1 MIRKKFWN
9 SKAYFGALYA
19 ILQHQTVTP
28 LVYSVDG
35 TWDAI
40 TAFVVWIVAQSA
52 AKVLNVVVVK
62 NFHATRCL
70 FLVSKIF
77 WKYQTLEEMKCVK
90 IHEMTM
96 IVFRQPTRYQWL
108 CRRNNNTRRTYAHR
122 RFLWS
127 NDSDWIIWKPY
138 STESSISLKSF
149 VFMLNLQCS
158 RLLDCH
164 SGLYFVDWSLFYL
177 VLSAYVAFFTTIEGI
192 LIKIIFRQTA
202 CLIVRRFAVQNII
215 SICSTWFSPVS
226 PLGFEL
232 LYYTFSKTA

>member
-28 LVYSVDG
+28 LVYSVDS

-62 NFHATRCL
+62 NFHATQCL

-90 IHEMTM
+90 IHKMTT
-96 IVFRQPTRYQWL
+96 IVFRQPTRYQWH
-108 CRRNNNTRRTYAHR
+108 CRRNDIKLRTYAHR
-122 RFLWS
+122 WFLWS
-127 NDSDWIIWKPY
+127 NDSD
-138 STESSISLKSF
+138 
-149 VFMLNLQCS
+149 
-158 RLLDCH
+158 
-164 SGLYFVDWSLFYL
+164 
-177 VLSAYVAFFTTIEGI
+177 
-192 LIKIIFRQTA
+192 
-202 CLIVRRFAVQNII
+202 
-215 SICSTWFSPVS
+215 
-226 PLGFEL
+226 
-232 LYYTFSKTA
+232 

>member
-19 ILQHQTVTP
+19 ILQHQTVIP
-28 LVYSVDG
+28 LVYSVDD

-77 WKYQTLEEMKCVK
+77 WKYLTEEMKGVK
-90 IHEMTM
+90 THEMTT
-96 IVFRQPTRYQWL
+96 IVFRQPTRYLWL
-108 CRRNNNTRRTYAHR
+108 CRRNYNKLRAYAHR

-127 NDSDWIIWKPY
+127 NDSD
-138 STESSISLKSF
+138 
-149 VFMLNLQCS
+149 
-158 RLLDCH
+158 
-164 SGLYFVDWSLFYL
+164 
-177 VLSAYVAFFTTIEGI
+177 
-192 LIKIIFRQTA
+192 
-202 CLIVRRFAVQNII
+202 
-215 SICSTWFSPVS
+215 
-226 PLGFEL
+226 
-232 LYYTFSKTA
+232 